1 MSQPSPEPIAL
12 HAELLIDGVSP
23 EPLRDGVVLIEN
35 GAIAA
40 AGPAGKVHVPAGAR
54 RIELGERT
62 LLPGLMDVH
71 VHLRGGR
78 SYMDIT
84 TPHDLQVLRAAEDC
98 RKLLDAGFTTVRDV
112 GSEVAL
118 SLKRAVNEGAIA
130 GPRIYA
136 AGPIISQTGGHAD
149 QHYRPLEEA
158 RRRPGAILAD
168 SPEECRRAVRTAIRA
183 GADLIKICT
192 TGGVGSENDDPE
204 DEHFTGEE
212 IAAIVEEAH
221 RAKRRVA
228 AHAQGKAGILNAVRA
243 GIDSIEHGY
252 YLDEECA
259 EEMKRRGTC
268 FVPTL
273 ALLAVYRRA
282 ANSPHDMP
290 PWRLRKQQVAIAA
303 IERSFP
309 LACQSGLAIGAGS
322 DYFGGPLRA
331 HGDNADEPVSMA
343 HEGMA
348 PMAAIQV
355 ATAGSARV
363 IGIDR
368 HTGTLEPGKW
378 ADVIAVDGD
387 PLADIEALRRVA
399 FVMKDGAVYKQPAA

>member
-1 MSQPSPEPIAL
+1 MPQPSPVAIAL
-12 HAELLIDGVSP
+12 YADRLIDGVSP
-23 EPLRDGVVLIEN
+23 EPLRDGVVLIEK
-35 GAIAA
+35 GAIVA
-40 AGPAGKVHVPAGAR
+40 AGSAKSVNVPSNAC
-54 RIELGERT
+54 RIALGERT

-78 SYMDIT
+78 SYVDVT

-112 GSEVAL
+112 GSDVAL
-118 SLKRAVNEGAIA
+118 SLKRAVNEGAII

-183 GADLIKICT
+183 GADLIRICT

-204 DEHFTGEE
+204 DEHFTREE

-228 AHAQGKAGILNAVRA
+228 AHAQGKADILNAVRA

-259 EEMKRRGTC
+259 EEMKRHGTC

-282 ANSPHDMP
+282 ASSPHDMP
-290 PWRLRKQQVAIAA
+290 AWRLRKQQVAIAA

-309 LACQSGLAIGAGS
+309 LACASGLTIGAGS

-331 HGDNADEPVSMA
+331 HGDNADEPLSMVR
-343 HEGMA
+343 EGMA
-348 PMAAIQV
+348 PLAAIQA
-355 ATAGSARV
+355 ATAGGARV
-363 IGIDR
+363 IGIEQQ
-368 HTGTLEPGKW
+368 TGTLAPGRW

-387 PLADIEALRRVA
+387 PLTDIEALRRVA
-399 FVMKDGAVYKQPAA
+399 FVMKDGAVYKQP

>member
-1 MSQPSPEPIAL
+1 MADRSAPLAL
-12 HAELLIDGVSP
+12 HAARLIDGVSP
-23 EPLRDGVVLIEN
+23 EPLRDAVVLVEGETIV
-35 GAIAA
+35 A
-40 AGPAGKVHVPAGAR
+40 AGPASRVAVPREAR
-54 RIELGERT
+54 RIELDERT

-78 SYMDIT
+78 SYMDVT

-118 SLKRAVNEGAIA
+118 SLRRAVSEGTIP

-158 RRRPGAILAD
+158 RHRPGAILAD
-168 SPEECRRAVRTAIRA
+168 SPDECRRAVRTALRA

-243 GIDSIEHGY
+243 GVDSIEHGY

-259 EEMKRRGTC
+259 EEMKRRGTY

-282 ANSPHDMP
+282 AANPHDMP

-309 LACQSGLAIGAGS
+309 LACTSGITIGTGS

-331 HGDNADEPVSMA
+331 HGDNADEPVSMVR
-343 HEGMA
+343 EGLA
-348 PMAAIQV
+348 PMAALQA
-355 ATAGSARV
+355 ATLGSARV
-363 IGIDR
+363 IGIER
-368 HTGTLEPGKW
+368 QTGSLEPGKW
-378 ADVIAVDGD
+378 ADVIAVEGD
-387 PLADIEALRRVA
+387 PLTDIEALRRVA
-399 FVMKDGAVYKQPAA
+399 FVMKAGAIVKQPDC